1 MIWLCDLDGTLV
13 DSTPVHDA
21 AFRAALAET
30 APELLG
36 SFRYERHAG
45 ASTDEVAAVLGLGT
59 DDARRLAGAKRRHY
73 RAYVDA
79 GRVKV
84 FPGARRFLAALAA
97 GGQPAYLITSGS
109 RGSVER
115 VLAACSLGGWFRG
128 VLTGDDVP
136 VSKPDPAFYLR
147 ACERWGIGPDEAVA
161 VEDSAHG
168 VASAVGAGLTTFQVN
183 AAEPAPGA
191 VHLGGLDDLAGLAET
206 GARP

>member
-59 DDARRLAGAKRRHY
+59 DGARRLIGAKRRHY

-97 GGQPAYLITSGS
+97 GGQPAYLVTSGS

-136 VSKPDPAFYLR
+136 VSKPDPAFYRR
-147 ACERWGIGPDEAVA
+147 ACERWGIAPDEAVA
-161 VEDSAHG
+161 VEDSVHG
-168 VASAVGAGLTTFQVN
+168 VASAVGAGLTTFQVH

-191 VHLGGLDDLAGLAET
+191 VHLSGLDDLAGLAET

>member
-13 DSTPVHDA
+13 DSTPVHEA

-30 APELLG
+30 APGLLG
-36 SFRYERHAG
+36 SFRYEHHAG
-45 ASTDEVAAVLGLGT
+45 ATTDEVAAVLGLAAA
-59 DDARRLAGAKRRHY
+59 DARRLVGAKRRHY

-79 GRVKV
+79 GKVAV

-97 GGQPAYLITSGS
+97 GGQPAYLVTSGS

-115 VLAACSLGGWFRG
+115 VLAACSLGRWFRG

-147 ACERWGIGPDEAVA
+147 ACERWGIGPGEAAA
-161 VEDSAHG
+161 VEDSVHG
-168 VASAVGAGLTTFQVN
+168 VASAVGAGLRTFQVHG
-183 AAEPAPGA
+183 AERAPGA
-191 VHLGGLDDLAGLAET
+191 VHLGGLDDLVALAEAE
-206 GARP
+206 ARR